1 MEYVNYGLDIIN
13 ALLEFLKGIWSF
25 LNTPL
30 NNYTKDI
37 PILNWVVDIMNGIA
51 NIVGLELTP
60 LGLLTVTGIG
70 LFLALK
76 VVQLFKG
83 D

>member
-1 MEYVNYGLDIIN
+1 MDYAKYGLQIIN
-13 ALLEFLKGIWSF
+13 TLSDFIKGVWEF

-30 NNYTKDI
+30 NQYTSNI

-51 NIVGLELTP
+51 GIIGLTLTP
-60 LGLLTVTGIG
+60 LGLLTFTGIG